1 MLVESRPL
9 VLSSLAVFIY
19 SKIDLIMLGA
29 LDKTELGY
37 YIVAVKLS
45 EICDFLPLIVASSM
59 FSQLAQLRQKNY
71 SEYLKKFQI
80 YSDAMLFLWLGVG
93 VPISLL
99 APVIVQTLYG
109 DGYAASGGL
118 LSIYIWTQFG
128 SNFGIARN
136 TYFALE
142 GQLRYNLYLTVTG
155 AIFNIIL
162 NALLIPQYGAWGA
175 ITATFITYFYV
186 TILVNFYIK
195 ELNPFAKIIM
205 GSLNS
210 CKAASRLIGA
220 IG

>member
-1 MLVESRPL
+1 M
-9 VLSSLAVFIY
+9 
-19 SKIDLIMLGA
+19 
-29 LDKTELGY
+29 
-37 YIVAVKLS
+37 
-45 EICDFLPLIVASSM
+45 
-59 FSQLAQLRQKNY
+59 
-71 SEYLKKFQI
+71 
-80 YSDAMLFLWLGVG
+80 
-93 VPISLL
+93 
-99 APVIVQTLYG
+99 
-109 DGYAASGGL
+109 

-128 SNFGIARN
+128 TNFGIARN

-205 GSLNS
+205 ASLN
-210 CKAASRLIGA
+210 L
-220 IG
+220 

>member
-1 MLVESRPL
+1 
-9 VLSSLAVFIY
+9 
-19 SKIDLIMLGA
+19 MLGA

-37 YIVAVKLS
+37 YIVAVKIS
-45 EICDFLPLIVASSM
+45 EICDILPLIVASSI
-59 FSQLAQLRQKNY
+59 FSKLAQLRQKNY
-71 SEYLKKFQI
+71 SEYVKKFQI

-109 DGYAASGGL
+109 DRYAASGGL

-128 SNFGIARN
+128 TNFGIARN

-205 GSLNS
+205 ASLNLY
-210 CKAASRLIGA
+210 KAASRLLGA